1 MDQLLTFDKVLRN
14 EKALEWDP
22 FSIQLLFEIYF
33 RAKFTCFPKMNLLMP
48 LRLTLLKIKRFSKMP
63 NIWQKEWRNGF
74 SRNQGMLPW
83 RDEASFSSI
92 REVGGFAPEVP
103 MTIEKIKS
111 RSPFCVLLQ
120 THQILV
126 MYYYSKEYLEMTSF
140 SNKSQKKSPF

>member
-1 MDQLLTFDKVLRN
+1 MK
-14 EKALEWDP
+14 KW
-22 FSIQLLFEIYF
+22 LF
-33 RAKFTCFPKMNLLMP
+33 
-48 LRLTLLKIKRFSKMP
+48 
-63 NIWQKEWRNGF
+63 QK
-74 SRNQGMLPW
+74 S
-83 RDEASFSSI
+83 RDEASFSSV

-126 MYYYSKEYLEMTSF
+126 MYYYSKVKQRIEYLEMTSF